1 MHLILFG
8 SHLHCNRV
16 FSHFVETNG
25 GSSAFTFLTGTSY
38 LHWLQSLRRF
48 VHNSRKDIGICLS
61 SHENAYFRCCN
72 SSASFEDLFF
82 FGGGGSTFKKSYVS
96 QYTTKVNSVYQIGLI
111 DAAQPLITILALLT
125 QWLSTHAMIFNR

>member
-25 GSSAFTFLTGTSY
+25 GSSAFTFLTSTSY

-61 SHENAYFRCCN
+61 SHENANFRCCN
-72 SSASFEDLFF
+72 SSESFEDFF
-82 FGGGGSTFKKSYVS
+82 LRWGGGGCSYVS
-96 QYTTKVNSVYQIGLI
+96 QYITKVNSVYQIGLI
-111 DAAQPLITILALLT
+111 DTAQPLITILAVLT